1 MKVNERFE
9 YMAELFYKK
18 TGLTAPGKDSC
29 AAFGCR
35 SDEEMAETEKQWRLF
50 AESFY
55 AELFDMHSKL
65 NNSISKV

>member
-1 MKVNERFE
+1 MKANERFE
-9 YMAELFYKK
+9 YMAELFFKK

-35 SDEEMAETEKQWRLF
+35 SEEEMEETAKQWRIF

-55 AELFDMHSKL
+55 QELFSMHKYTNRL
-65 NNSISKV
+65 K